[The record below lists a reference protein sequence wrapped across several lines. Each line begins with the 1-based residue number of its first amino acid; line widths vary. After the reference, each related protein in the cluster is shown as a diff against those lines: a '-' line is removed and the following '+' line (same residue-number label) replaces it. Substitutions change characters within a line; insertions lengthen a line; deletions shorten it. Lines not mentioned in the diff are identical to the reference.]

1 MRMLRMLTKR
11 KRRRLIAS
19 VAVAAIL
26 CLLVP
31 FIGTW
36 LRGSGLMAARETA
49 LLERLSTLPDTVKT
63 YAAVCAGLF
72 SFQGSVG
79 IMAVLSAVE
88 YRRVRSWRTLVR
100 ELVTAAGPMLY
111 VTAAK
116 WLVDRPRP
124 STALLSPYLPNDP
137 SFPSGHTAA
146 AVIVGV
152 MMVLMS
158 RGTRLRRV
166 VPVLAV
172 LLVAAVGASRL
183 VLGVHF
189 PTDVLTS
196 MVVCPSIS
204 YAIWQ
209 VLTSRGALR
218 KVRRMVRV

>member
-1 MRMLRMLTKR
+1 MRMLTKR

-19 VAVAAIL
+19 VAVAVLL
-26 CLLVP
+26 CVLAP
-31 FIGTW
+31 FMGAW
-36 LRGSGLMAARETA
+36 LRDSGLMAARETA
-49 LLERLSTLPDTVKT
+49 LLERLSSLPQSAKDF
-63 YAAVCAGLF
+63 AAVCAGLF
-72 SFQGSVG
+72 SVQGSVG

-100 ELVTAAGPMLY
+100 ELVTAAGPMVY

-116 WLVDRPRP
+116 WIVDRPRP
-124 STALLSPYLPNDP
+124 STGLLSPYLPDDP

-152 MMVLMS
+152 MLVLMS

-166 VPVLAV
+166 MPMLAV
-172 LLVAAVGASRL
+172 ALVAAVGASRL
-183 VLGVHF
+183 MLGVHF

-209 VLTSRGALR
+209 VLTSRGVLR